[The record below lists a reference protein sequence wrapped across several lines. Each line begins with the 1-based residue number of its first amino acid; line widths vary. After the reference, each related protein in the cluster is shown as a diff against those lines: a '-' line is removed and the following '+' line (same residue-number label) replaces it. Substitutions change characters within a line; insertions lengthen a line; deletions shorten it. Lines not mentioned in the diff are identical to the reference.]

1 MSGSGTLEIRLF
13 GSFRVLVDGRPVD
26 DGAWGRRKS
35 KTLLK
40 LLALTPNR
48 EMHREQLAELLWP
61 EAEPG
66 VAQNNLHKTIH
77 AARRA
82 LQPDLKE
89 GRGSLYLS
97 NIEDRLALTAPSTL
111 WIDAA
116 EFERLGAAALAGSD
130 SAALEQALELYSG
143 VLLPDDRFEDW
154 AAGPR
159 ERLSRLFQELLANAA
174 ARQEA
179 AGEFSRA
186 IELWQR
192 AVAADR
198 CNEVAHRALM
208 RLFAATN
215 SRHLALAQFR
225 QCQDALRS
233 ELDAAP
239 EAATRQLYEEIAS
252 GGNFATPNLER
263 DKEPRLQPALI
274 PEKRRR
280 WSWMAAVPVAI
291 AAAVAAWFQF
301 APRQQAIRSIAVLP
315 FESTASLEYVSDG
328 LTESVIN
335 NLSGLPGVRVMAR
348 STVFQYKGRSGDPR
362 ETGRALGVDGV
373 VTGAV
378 RQRGTAVA
386 VNAELVD
393 VRDGARI
400 WGRQFEL
407 EDASLSMAQARLS
420 SELAAALGAR
430 PGASQAERFG
440 HPQTANAE
448 AYRNYLLGRYHFS
461 QRTREGF
468 LRAEKYLLQA
478 VAQDPAFAA
487 AYTGLADVYG
497 LLGFRHAPP
506 REYFPKATAMA
517 RRALDLD
524 PQSADAYT
532 SLGMIKALYDWEWP
546 EAQAAFRRAL
556 ELNPGHATAHH
567 WYGVHLNSL
576 KRWDEATAQLGLALE
591 LDPLSR
597 IIQTNAAYP
606 LHFRRR
612 FAEAAQRYRKVF
624 ELDPDFVVAHEDLM
638 MVHHLAGRYEE
649 SLEEALRML
658 RASGEKEILAAAEA
672 ARAKS
677 PPGLSAYRAA
687 LGAWTEILLRRSQTS
702 FVPPMQIAQLYL
714 RADDRD
720 NAVTWLERSLAEKS
734 VPIVY
739 IGADPQ
745 YDPLRGHP
753 RFQALIAKLR
763 LP

>member
-1 MSGSGTLEIRLF
+1 MSESGTLEIRLF

-40 LLALTPNR
+40 LLALAPNR
-48 EMHREQLAELLWP
+48 EMHREQLAELMWP

-66 VAQNNLHKTIH
+66 VAQSNLHKTIH

-82 LQPDLKE
+82 LQPDLKD
-89 GRGSLYLS
+89 GRSSLYLG
-97 NIEDRLALTAPSTL
+97 NVEERLALTAPSGV

-116 EFERLGAAALAGSD
+116 EFERLGAAALAGAD
-130 SAALEQALELYSG
+130 SAALDQALELYSD

-159 ERLSRLFQELLANAA
+159 ERFSRLFQELLARAA
-174 ARQEA
+174 ARQET
-179 AGEFSRA
+179 AGVFGKA

-192 AVAADR
+192 AAAADG

-208 RLFAATN
+208 RLYTATN
-215 SRHLALAQFR
+215 SRHLAMAQFR
-225 QCQDALRS
+225 QCQEALRA

-239 EAATRQLYEEIAS
+239 EAATRQLYEEIAT
-252 GGNFATPNLER
+252 GGGTAAPGPPA
-263 DKEPRLQPALI
+263 DKVPLAPLAPSQGKP
-274 PEKRRR
+274 RR
-280 WSWMAAVPVAI
+280 WYWFAAVLL
-291 AAAVAAWFQF
+291 AAALAVAAWFQL

-315 FESTASLEYVSDG
+315 FESTAALEYVSDG

-348 STVFQYKGRSGDPR
+348 STVFQYKGKSGDPR
-362 ETGRALGVDGV
+362 ETGRALHVDGV
-373 VTGAV
+373 VTGSL

-407 EDASLSMAQARLS
+407 EDASLAMAQARLS

-430 PGASQAERFG
+430 PEASQERFG
-440 HPQTANAE
+440 QPQTANAE

-461 QRTREGF
+461 QRTREGY

-506 REYFPKATAMA
+506 REYFPKATAMV
-517 RRALDLD
+517 RKALDLD
-524 PQSADAYT
+524 PRSADAYT

-546 EAQAAFRRAL
+546 EAQAAFRQAL

-567 WYGVHLNSL
+567 WYGVHLNSMQ
-576 KRWDEATAQLGLALE
+576 RWDEATAELGLALE

-612 FAEAAQRYRKVF
+612 FADAAQRYRKVF

-638 MVHHLAGRYEE
+638 MVHHLTGRYEE

-658 RASGEKEILAAAEA
+658 RASGEKEILAAVEA
-672 ARAKS
+672 ARGKS
-677 PPGLSAYRAA
+677 PAGLPGYRAA
-687 LGAWTEILLRRSQTS
+687 LA
-702 FVPPMQIAQLYL
+702 
-714 RADDRD
+714 
-720 NAVTWLERSLAEKS
+720 
-734 VPIVY
+734 
-739 IGADPQ
+739 
-745 YDPLRGHP
+745 RGT
-753 RFQALIAKLR
+753 RFY
-763 LP
+763 

>member
-40 LLALTPNR
+40 LLALAPNR
-48 EMHREQLAELLWP
+48 ELHREQLAELMWP

-82 LQPDLKE
+82 LQPDLKD

-97 NIEDRLALTAPSTL
+97 NVEERLALTAPSAV
-111 WIDAA
+111 WIDAT
-116 EFERLGAAALAGSD
+116 EFERLGAAALSGSD
-130 SAALEQALELYSG
+130 SAALDPALELYTG
-143 VLLPDDRFEDW
+143 VLLPEDRFEDW
-154 AAGPR
+154 ATGPR
-159 ERLSRLFQELLANAA
+159 ERLSRLFQELLARAA

-192 AVAADR
+192 AIAADR

-208 RLFAATN
+208 RLFAATSN
-215 SRHLALAQFR
+215 RHLALAQFR
-225 QCQDALRS
+225 QCQDALRA
-233 ELDAAP
+233 ELDAVP
-239 EAATRQLYEEIAS
+239 ETATRQLYEEIAS
-252 GGNFATPNLER
+252 GGGTPASSSQP
-263 DKEPRLQPALI
+263 DKVPLPPAAI
-274 PEKRRR
+274 
-280 WSWMAAVPVAI
+280 AAVPSRRGYWLAAGVLTI
-291 AAAVAAWFQF
+291 ALASAAWFQL

-315 FESTASLEYVSDG
+315 FDSTSALEYLSDG

-348 STVFQYKGRSGDPR
+348 STVFQYKGNTGDPR
-362 ETGRALGVDGV
+362 EMGRALRVDGV
-373 VTGAV
+373 VTGSV

-386 VNAELVD
+386 VTAELVD

-407 EDASLSMAQARLS
+407 DDSSLSMAQARVS

-430 PGASQAERFG
+430 PEASQAARFG
-440 HPQTANAE
+440 QPQTANAE

-478 VAQDPAFAA
+478 AAQDPAFAA

-506 REYFPKATAMA
+506 REYFPKAAAMV
-517 RRALDLD
+517 RKALDLD

-556 ELNPGHATAHH
+556 ELNPGHATARH

-576 KRWDEATAQLGLALE
+576 KRWDDATAELTLALE

-606 LHFRRR
+606 VHFRRR
-612 FAEAAQRYRKVF
+612 FDEAARRYRKVF

-638 MVHHLAGRYEE
+638 MVHHLTGRYEE

-658 RASGEKEILAAAEA
+658 RASGEKEILAAVEG
-672 ARAKS
+672 AREKS
-677 PPGLSAYRAA
+677 PAGRPAYRAA
-687 LGAWTEILLRRSQTS
+687 LGAWTEILLKRSRSS
-702 FVPPMQIAQLYL
+702 FVPPIQVAQLYL
-714 RADDRD
+714 RMDDRD
-720 NAVTWLERSLAEKS
+720 NALTWLERSLAEKS

-745 YDPLRGHP
+745 YDSLRGHP
-753 RFQALIAKLR
+753 RFQALMAKLR